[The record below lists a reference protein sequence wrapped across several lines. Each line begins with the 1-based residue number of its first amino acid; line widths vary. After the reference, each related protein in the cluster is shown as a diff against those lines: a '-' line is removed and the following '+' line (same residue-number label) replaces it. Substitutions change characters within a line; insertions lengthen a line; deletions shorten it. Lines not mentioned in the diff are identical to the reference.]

1 MISAMSMI
9 PVGEEEGTELR
20 EKCGPVFSVF
30 FSVFLFGW
38 LVGFL
43 SDDNVCQGSV
53 TLF

>member
-20 EKCGPVFSVF
+20 EMCGPVFSVF
-30 FSVFLFGW
+30 LFVW